1 MLIAPRAPFAGWVPH
16 FSDDRVGHG
25 WYLGSAGA
33 FLSQTQVTRATAD
46 GATVLSGWVDTCLE
60 RDRERIDAMGG
71 LFIFHDF
78 RSIETY
84 EAEARLVMTERIKA
98 RPRGYSR
105 QTVLLIQ
112 ATPLVKMAMQV
123 ANVAMAVTGGK
134 GMRMIHDLD
143 AAKPFLRGLRAEPI
157 PSWARTAG
165 AVR

>member
-1 MLIAPRAPFAGWVPH
+1 M
-16 FSDDRVGHG
+16 GHG
-25 WYLGSAGA
+25 WYLESAGA
-33 FLSQTQVTRATAD
+33 FLSQTQVSRATTK
-46 GATVLSGWVDTCLE
+46 GAAVLSGWVDACLE
-60 RDRERIDAMGG
+60 KDGVRIGALGG

-78 RSIETY
+78 RSIDTY

-143 AAKPFLRGLRAEPI
+143 AAKPFLRGLRAEPS
-157 PSWARTAG
+157 PSWLKSVGSLR
-165 AVR
+165 